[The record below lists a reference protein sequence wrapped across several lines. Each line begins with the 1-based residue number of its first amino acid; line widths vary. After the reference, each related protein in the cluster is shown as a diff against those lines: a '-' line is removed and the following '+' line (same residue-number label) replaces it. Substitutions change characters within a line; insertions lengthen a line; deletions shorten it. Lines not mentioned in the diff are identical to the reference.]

1 MIGPFSTVHTPKNPL
16 RIMLIADY
24 EHPFV
29 YRTSFPQNIP
39 EIDLVLAAGD
49 LAGSYLEFVAT
60 KLTCPVVYVHGNHNN
75 EMLIENGIPREPGGV
90 INAHGRVLEV
100 AGLTIAGWGGVPK
113 YREKGDGQ
121 YTPME
126 AWTGFRRLDAQLTVR
141 RLKRKRPV
149 DILLTHAPPL
159 GPHAGKDFAHRGCPE
174 ISRFMER
181 YHPKLVV
188 HGHIHE
194 YEGKKHEYVSPEGIR
209 VINAYGYRM
218 IELET
223 ATSSESV
230 TSAVAQ

>member
-1 MIGPFSTVHTPKNPL
+1 MIGPFVNNHTPKNPL

-29 YRTSFPQNIP
+29 YRSSFPQNLP

-49 LAGSYLEFVAT
+49 LSGAYLEFVAT

-75 EMLIENGIPREPGGV
+75 EMLIENGVSREPGGV
-90 INAHGRVLEV
+90 INAHGRILEV

-141 RLKRKRPV
+141 RLQKKRPV
-149 DILLTHAPPL
+149 DILLTHAPPV
-159 GPHAGKDFAHRGCPE
+159 GPHAGQDFAHRGCPE
-174 ISRFMER
+174 ISRFMKQ
-181 YHPKLVV
+181 YHPKLLV

-194 YEGKKHEYVSPEGIR
+194 YEGKKYEYVSPEGTR
-209 VINAYGYRM
+209 VMNAYGYRM

-223 ATSSESV
+223 ATSSELI
-230 TSAVAQ
+230 TTALAQ